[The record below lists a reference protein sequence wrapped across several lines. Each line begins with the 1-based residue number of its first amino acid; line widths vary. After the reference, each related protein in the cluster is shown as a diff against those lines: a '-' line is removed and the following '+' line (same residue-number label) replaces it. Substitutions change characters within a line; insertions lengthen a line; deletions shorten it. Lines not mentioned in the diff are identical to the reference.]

1 MQTLFNCH
9 DLILC
14 FFLTLEARDLYIS
27 HYSSRVAEMT
37 EKCVICLIYLQIKR
51 KVQRLLDNIMNDL
64 MGKVILMDLKE
75 T

>member
-1 MQTLFNCH
+1 
-9 DLILC
+9 
-14 FFLTLEARDLYIS
+14 
-27 HYSSRVAEMT
+27 MT

-51 KVQRLLDNIMNDL
+51 KVQRLLDYIMNAL